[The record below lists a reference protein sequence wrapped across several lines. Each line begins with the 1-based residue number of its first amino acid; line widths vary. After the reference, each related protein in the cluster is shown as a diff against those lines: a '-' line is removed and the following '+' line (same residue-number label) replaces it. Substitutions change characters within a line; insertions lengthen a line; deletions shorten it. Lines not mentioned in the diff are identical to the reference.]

1 MNVNYRG
8 QKLPG
13 TIMSVSPIAD
23 NGLNFAVKIGVNADV
38 SIFGDF
44 ATIDIP
50 MSSVFPTVPITA
62 VTILAPGQG
71 EIWILSTDDAGV
83 MSVKKKSVILGNLW
97 NDRVEIT
104 SELEAN
110 EMVILSD
117 MKNYNPVDFELQKK
131 VRATAEPL

>member
-1 MNVNYRG
+1 
-8 QKLPG
+8 
-13 TIMSVSPIAD
+13 
-23 NGLNFAVKIGVNADV
+23 
-38 SIFGDF
+38 
-44 ATIDIP
+44 
-50 MSSVFPTVPITA
+50 
-62 VTILAPGQG
+62 
-71 EIWILSTDDAGV
+71 

>member
-1 MNVNYRG
+1 M
-8 QKLPG
+8 
-13 TIMSVSPIAD
+13 
-23 NGLNFAVKIGVNADV
+23 DV
-38 SIFGDF
+38 
-44 ATIDIP
+44 
-50 MSSVFPTVPITA
+50 
-62 VTILAPGQG
+62 
-71 EIWILSTDDAGV
+71 
-83 MSVKKKSVILGNLW
+83 SVKKKSVILGNLW